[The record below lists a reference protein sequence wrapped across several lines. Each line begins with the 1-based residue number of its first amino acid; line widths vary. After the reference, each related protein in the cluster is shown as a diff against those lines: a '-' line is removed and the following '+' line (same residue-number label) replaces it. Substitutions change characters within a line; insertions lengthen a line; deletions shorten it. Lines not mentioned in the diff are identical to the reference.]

1 MKKPLTLFCMILFL
15 VGCMTQP
22 ANPYNLSKQEI
33 SVRNRAKVHTELA
46 SGYYAR
52 GMQAV
57 ALEEFSE
64 AISIDPNYAPA
75 YGGLGLVYTALNED
89 VKAESN
95 YRKSLQLD
103 PTNSETHNN
112 FGAFLCSRNRI
123 DESISE
129 FKLAL
134 KNPLYDTPEMAYL
147 NAAKCVMKKD
157 DVKTAE
163 TYLLRAL
170 ELRPGMSEASY
181 QLAVIDYGRGD
192 YARAQEE
199 LKQAMQDVKPTPEML
214 WLGVRI
220 ERALGNADA
229 EASYGM
235 LLKNKYPNSEQTKA
249 YLSGRK

>member
-1 MKKPLTLFCMILFL
+1 MKKPLLLLWMVVALA
-15 VGCMTQP
+15 GCVTERV
-22 ANPYNLSKQEI
+22 NPYNVSKQET
-33 SVRNRAKVHTELA
+33 SARNRAKVHTELA

-64 AISIDPNYAPA
+64 AISIDPEYAPA
-75 YGGLGLVYTALNED
+75 YGGLGLVYTALNEEA
-89 VKAESN
+89 KAESN

-103 PTNSETHNN
+103 PTNSDMHNN
-112 FGAFLCSRNRI
+112 YGAFLCARNRI

-147 NAAKCVMKKD
+147 NAARCVLKKGD
-157 DVKTAE
+157 DSAAE

-170 ELRPGMSEASY
+170 ELRPGMCQASY
-181 QLAVIDYGRGD
+181 QLAQIAYGRAE
-192 YARAQEE
+192 YARAREE
-199 LKQAMQDVKPTPEML
+199 FNQSTRCAEPTAEML

-220 ERALGNADA
+220 ERALGDAGA

-235 LLKNKYPNSEQTKA
+235 LLKNKYPKSEQAKA
-249 YLSGRK
+249 YLSGQK